1 MTITA
6 TADDVIYAGEW
17 LTIRAMRRSNR
28 TCPAKEWVDGL
39 DKKGKGQLQAAAAI
53 LETTLRASR
62 PPAGRAGLVDASKYG
77 LWELRVTK
85 AGSTPPHL
93 RLLYLRRG
101 QTLWAANGF
110 TKKQNKLT
118 SREIAEGD
126 SIALEWLRLRGEAS

>member
-1 MTITA
+1 MTVTP
-6 TADDVIYAGEW
+6 TADGVLYAGEW

-28 TCPAKEWVDGL
+28 SYPAKEWADGL
-39 DKKGKGQLQAAAAI
+39 DKKGQGQLQAAAI
-53 LETTLRASR
+53 METTLRANR
-62 PPAGRAGLVDASKYG
+62 PPAGRAGLVEASKHG

-110 TKKQNKLT
+110 TKQQNKLT
-118 SREIAEGD
+118 TREIAEGD
-126 SIALEWLRLRGEAS
+126 SIALEWLRLRGDA